1 MLPCLTLEKCVII
14 CKMLDNFMAIH
25 VCDECDRN
33 SINGVMYYS
42 LITLGLKSDK
52 QEFSSY
58 WHWQLEPVQLD
69 TSSILSNVDNIFW
82 I

>member
-1 MLPCLTLEKCVII
+1 
-14 CKMLDNFMAIH
+14 MLDNFMAIH

-58 WHWQLEPVQLD
+58 WDWQLEPV
-69 TSSILSNVDNIFW
+69 
-82 I
+82 